1 MQIRAF
7 CSRTAAAQ
15 QEYPDVEAGLP

>member
-1 MQIRAF
+1 MQILAF

-15 QEYPDVEAGLP
+15 QEWPDVEAGLP